1 MISKLITWDSDRKS
15 AINKMIRALGEYE
28 IQGITTIIP
37 FLKKVLNHPDF
48 RKGNF
53 TTHFIN
59 ENPELFDGK
68 TKLSKVAAIAAIIL
82 QQSEK
87 QKKKV
92 VNNNHV
98 ESSKWKLINR
108 QNNLD

>member
-1 MISKLITWDSDRKS
+1 MT
-15 AINKMIRALGEYE
+15 RALAEYE

-48 RKGNF
+48 QKGNF

-59 ENPELFDGK
+59 EHPELFNGE
-68 TKLSKVAAIAAIIL
+68 TNLSKVAAIAAIIL

-87 QKKKV
+87 QKKNI
-92 VNNNHV
+92 VNNNHHDA
-98 ESSKWKLINR
+98 SKWKLINR
-108 QNNLD
+108 RNILD